1 MPINLRISA
10 LVPAALIVESAAE
23 FEDAIVVAASWGR
36 YPGGDMS
43 SVRIAFAA
51 RSQPVCS

>member
-1 MPINLRISA
+1 MPMNFRISDLA
-10 LVPAALIVESAAE
+10 PVGLIVESITQIDE
-23 FEDAIVVAASWGR
+23 HYPCDRPGR

-43 SVRIAFAA
+43 SVWIAFAA